1 MSGSRI
7 VAQLFRYEREHV
19 IRVEESYGGANTTL
33 IMMFNVIFSGIYATV
48 VFFLVTFSMIKFT
61 KIVIP
66 TTYF

>member
-19 IRVEESYGGANTTL
+19 VRVEESYGGANTTL

-48 VFFLVTFSMIKFT
+48 VFFLVTFL
-61 KIVIP
+61 
-66 TTYF
+66 